1 MPHLLFI
8 ISKYYVGHFHYV
20 PQQALKSWKEP
31 VHLKKKME
39 NMLQYPFKNTGRTEG
54 SVRDSSLLYKCVEV
68 E

>member
-31 VHLKKKME
+31 VHLEKKME
-39 NMLQYPFKNTGRTEG
+39 NMLQYPVHCSGIQKHWQNRRFCERLQSTF
-54 SVRDSSLLYKCVEV
+54 
-68 E
+68 

>member
-31 VHLKKKME
+31 VHLEKKME
-39 NMLQYPFKNTGRTEG
+39 NMLQYPVHCSGIQKH
-54 SVRDSSLLYKCVEV
+54 
-68 E
+68 

>member
-31 VHLKKKME
+31 VHLEKKDGKYAAISCA
-39 NMLQYPFKNTGRTEG
+39 L
-54 SVRDSSLLYKCVEV
+54 
-68 E
+68 